1 MSVSSAQKTNLEY
14 LFSELRRVTSLLAH
28 RFQELVA
35 AGSAEEDEF
44 KGLYVTEEE
53 VNQLLTDPTLFLP
66 GDYQTEPEVTPTVEL
81 MQRMRLAHLQK
92 VLGLSVFE
100 LNVLL
105 IALAPELSLR
115 FEKIFA
121 YLQDDVT
128 RRRPNVD
135 LILRLLCPSPAAQ
148 ITARRCFD
156 SDAPLLRYR
165 LIELGEETQ
174 NRQNSLL
181 SRTIKLDEGVIAY
194 LLGESRLDVR
204 LRGLVEL
211 SHITHAIQLPLET
224 ASNIQRLVELG
235 QDNIGFVCVLAGT
248 DLYTKTNIAE
258 DVCKSLGM
266 QLLVVD
272 CTQIPIAPKTDGFL
286 RLLERESK
294 LQLAPLFFAD
304 FDYLLRE
311 DQVAQETCRAVERLL
326 AEQTGIT
333 FVSIEQQ
340 IPPLLAGKA
349 RRVITIQLGLPGYS
363 ERQHLW
369 ETLLG
374 NEAAGLDLEGLSSRF
389 RLSSGQILAAAI
401 TARNTAAWKGQSY
414 LTMEDLELACR
425 RHSNQRLN
433 SVAHKITPLY
443 RWDDLVL
450 PADQSKMLREITAQV
465 KHRSLVYEKW
475 GFERKLS
482 LGKGLNVIFAG
493 QSGTGKTMSAEIIAG
508 ELRMDLYKI
517 DLSNVVSKYIGE
529 TEKNLER
536 IFTEA
541 GESNAILFFDEA
553 DSIFGKR
560 SEVKDAHD
568 RYANIETGYLLQKM
582 DEYEGIVILAT
593 NLRKNLDEAFVRRM
607 HFVIEYPFPEEED
620 RYQIWSRVFP
630 KEMPLA
636 ESVDLRFMARQF
648 KIAGG
653 NIKNIALTAA
663 FLAASD
669 GSDAMVEMLHL
680 IRATR
685 REFQKMGKLITETD
699 FGQYYKWISEVVR

>member
-1 MSVSSAQKTNLEY
+1 
-14 LFSELRRVTSLLAH
+14 
-28 RFQELVA
+28 
-35 AGSAEEDEF
+35 
-44 KGLYVTEEE
+44 
-53 VNQLLTDPTLFLP
+53 
-66 GDYQTEPEVTPTVEL
+66 
-81 MQRMRLAHLQK
+81 
-92 VLGLSVFE
+92 
-100 LNVLL
+100 
-105 IALAPELSLR
+105 
-115 FEKIFA
+115 
-121 YLQDDVT
+121 
-128 RRRPNVD
+128 
-135 LILRLLCPSPAAQ
+135 
-148 ITARRCFD
+148 
-156 SDAPLLRYR
+156 
-165 LIELGEETQ
+165 
-174 NRQNSLL
+174 
-181 SRTIKLDEGVIAY
+181 
-194 LLGESRLDVR
+194 
-204 LRGLVEL
+204 
-211 SHITHAIQLPLET
+211 
-224 ASNIQRLVELG
+224 
-235 QDNIGFVCVLAGT
+235 
-248 DLYTKTNIAE
+248 
-258 DVCKSLGM
+258 
-266 QLLVVD
+266 
-272 CTQIPIAPKTDGFL
+272 
-286 RLLERESK
+286 
-294 LQLAPLFFAD
+294 
-304 FDYLLRE
+304 
-311 DQVAQETCRAVERLL
+311 
-326 AEQTGIT
+326 
-333 FVSIEQQ
+333 
-340 IPPLLAGKA
+340 
-349 RRVITIQLGLPGYS
+349 
-363 ERQHLW
+363 
-369 ETLLG
+369 
-374 NEAAGLDLEGLSSRF
+374 
-389 RLSSGQILAAAI
+389 
-401 TARNTAAWKGQSY
+401 
-414 LTMEDLELACR
+414 MEDLELACR

-669 GSDAMVEMLHL
+669 GSDAVVEMLHL

-699 FGQYYKWISEVVR
+699 FGMYYKWISEVVR